1 MKKLKKFV
9 TKPHIFFRDALNN
22 KYPIINNEQ
31 GIKELDERAVLS
43 HQENLEKLE
52 SSLMNTSIPIDVV
65 FTWVNDKDQKWQ
77 EKKTILRKNYK

>member
-31 GIKELDERAVLS
+31 GIKELDEIL
-43 HQENLEKLE
+43 LKY
-52 SSLMNTSIPIDVV
+52 IP
-65 FTWVNDKDQKWQ
+65 FFEEEQ
-77 EKKTILRKNYK
+77 

>member
-43 HQENLEKLE
+43 HQEKA
-52 SSLMNTSIPIDVV
+52 
-65 FTWVNDKDQKWQ
+65 
-77 EKKTILRKNYK
+77 

>member
-43 HQENLEKLE
+43 SRKSGKTRKLANE
-52 SSLMNTSIPIDVV
+52 YINTH
-65 FTWVNDKDQKWQ
+65 
-77 EKKTILRKNYK
+77 

>member
-52 SSLMNTSIPIDVV
+52 NSLMMAGKETALFKTSKQLC
-65 FTWVNDKDQKWQ
+65 T
-77 EKKTILRKNYK
+77 LRKR